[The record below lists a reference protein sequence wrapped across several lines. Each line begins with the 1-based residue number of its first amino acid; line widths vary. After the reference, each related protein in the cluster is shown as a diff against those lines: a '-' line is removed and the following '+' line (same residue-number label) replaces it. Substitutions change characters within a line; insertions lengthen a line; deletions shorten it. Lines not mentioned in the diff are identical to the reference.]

1 VTTFEDFHLLATVA
15 TALDHLGWSAEDTAM
30 RDTAPTAARGHNLV
44 AVTPPAP
51 VYATPAV
58 AGALSRVGDGKR
70 MLLLCP
76 PAQLDE
82 WGQLVHGLAEG
93 STIRSHVAA
102 GTARAMRL
110 IRAGEVDVLIS
121 SLSIASTLVIR
132 SALSMDTVGS
142 LLVAWPESWTDE
154 EGLIPLMQDL
164 PKEAQ
169 RIIYTADR
177 NRVNALTERYARK
190 ALTVQMASV
199 PTAPSP
205 ARTVSAAWEGRLRA
219 VTDLIELLDPVS
231 LAIWTLDRSHHRAI
245 AERISLR
252 ESVAQLVTRGP
263 VTAQTIIAFDLPTGE
278 RLRELAEG
286 GEVVLLVP
294 PGAEGYVAS
303 IADPRRPIQLPGA
316 VDAAL
321 AAEADHRSRIG
332 QAIVAGGLEHS
343 VATLAPLFERH
354 DPVSVAAALFKLWT
368 GSPESSAT
376 PARQESTISRIYV
389 GAGKKDGVTPNDLV
403 AVLTKE
409 LKVNREKIGRIEL
422 RDSFSLIEIPTAE
435 ADQVARGLNGTT
447 IRRRRVTARVDR
459 GRTKPGRNSKV

>member
-1 VTTFEDFHLLATVA
+1 
-15 TALDHLGWSAEDTAM
+15 
-30 RDTAPTAARGHNLV
+30 
-44 AVTPPAP
+44 
-51 VYATPAV
+51 
-58 AGALSRVGDGKR
+58 
-70 MLLLCP
+70 
-76 PAQLDE
+76 
-82 WGQLVHGLAEG
+82 
-93 STIRSHVAA
+93 
-102 GTARAMRL
+102 
-110 IRAGEVDVLIS
+110 
-121 SLSIASTLVIR
+121 
-132 SALSMDTVGS
+132 
-142 LLVAWPESWTDE
+142 
-154 EGLIPLMQDL
+154 IPLMQDL

-169 RIIYTADR
+169 RIIYTANR

-245 AERISLR
+245 VERISLR
-252 ESVAQLVTRGP
+252 EPAAQLVTRGP

-278 RLRELAEG
+278 RLRELAQG

-316 VDAAL
+316 VEAAL
-321 AAEADHRSRIG
+321 AAEAAQRSRIG
-332 QAIVAGGLEHS
+332 QAIAAGGLEHS

-376 PARQESTISRIYV
+376 PVRQESTVSRIYV

-435 ADQVARGLNGTT
+435 ADQVARGLNGAT

-459 GRTKPGRNSKV
+459 GRTRPGRNSKV

>member
-1 VTTFEDFHLLATVA
+1 VTTFEDFHLLASVA
-15 TALDHLGWSAEDTAM
+15 TALDHLGWSPDDAAM
-30 RDTAPTAARGHNLV
+30 RDAAPTAARGHNLV

-58 AGALSRVGDGKR
+58 AGALSRVGNGKR

-82 WGQLVHGLAEG
+82 WGQLVYGLAEG

-110 IRAGEVDVLIS
+110 IRAGEVGVLIS
-121 SLSIASTLVIR
+121 SMSIASTLVGR
-132 SALSMDTVGS
+132 SALRMDTVGS

-169 RIIYTADR
+169 RIIYTANR

-199 PTAPSP
+199 PTAPTP
-205 ARTVSAAWEGRLRA
+205 ARTVSAAWGGRLRA

-231 LAIWTLDRSHHRAI
+231 LAIWTLDRSHHRSI

-321 AAEADHRSRIG
+321 AAEAAQRSRIG
-332 QAIVAGGLEHS
+332 QAIAAGGLEHS

-376 PARQESTISRIYV
+376 PVRQESTISRIYV

-422 RDSFSLIEIPTAE
+422 RDSFSLIEIPSAE
-435 ADQVARGLNGTT
+435 AEQVARGLNGAT

>member
-1 VTTFEDFHLLATVA
+1 MTTFEDFHLLASVA
-15 TALDHLGWSAEDTAM
+15 TALGRWGWSPDDAAM
-30 RDTAPTAARGHNLV
+30 RDAAPTAARGHNLV

-121 SLSIASTLVIR
+121 SLSVASTLVVR
-132 SALSMDTVGS
+132 SALSMETIGS
-142 LLVAWPESWTDE
+142 LLVAWPERWTDE

-169 RIIYTADR
+169 RIIYTADG
-177 NRVNALTERYARK
+177 NRVNALAERYARK

-199 PTAPSP
+199 PTAPTVV
-205 ARTVSAAWEGRLRA
+205 RTVSAAWGERIRA

-252 ESVAQLVTRGP
+252 ESATQLVTRGP

-278 RLRELAEG
+278 HLRELAEG

-321 AAEADHRSRIG
+321 AAEAAQRSRIG
-332 QAIVAGGLEHS
+332 QVIAVGGLEHS

-368 GSPESSAT
+368 SSPESSAT
-376 PARQESTISRIYV
+376 PVRQESTISRIYV

-422 RDSFSLIEIPTAE
+422 RDSFCLIEIPTAD
-435 ADQVARGLNGTT
+435 ADQVARGLNGAT

-459 GRTKPGRNSKV
+459 GRARPGRNSKV